1 MRRIARLMCMLLA
14 ACMLVTV
21 VPVVSAST
29 DTPVALDSA
38 GLAEQYAPML
48 YFKNG
53 ERCFPVAVEYFI
65 QNSNLNRSNGG
76 TPQLIDANPT
86 VAELATYF
94 GSAYSE
100 YYLDNR
106 LGSVNDDRIIKAY
119 QEQESALGYT
129 VYYRVTQDASTGS
142 VIIQYWFFYVFNP
155 ATYNNHEGDWE
166 MVQVVLDPSLEPVE
180 AMYSQHES
188 GMRADWSMVDRSDDN
203 IKVYVALGSHANY
216 YRPYQGKTGLA
227 QDTCGDDGKKLT
239 SDDYELVD
247 IGSPAPAVAWTKFGG
262 HWGDYGSITAEFRG
276 QRGPLGPAYRQS
288 AEMWS
293 SPIIWGE
300 GLTSLN
306 SNMLLLDQLY
316 TNFIWIVVA
325 FLLLGV
331 LLLVLRILKR
341 RKNGESLMPF
351 WLMMEIKG
359 TDKRSVANI
368 IAIVA
373 VVIAIIAAFMPYYT
387 ATVNIP
393 SGQYQTPGDVEVLR
407 FSGVD
412 GLLVNGV
419 DDQGVPYQLAAIAL
433 PFGMLIFLSMAMLII
448 GTMVARRKKVPGKY
462 ISKGITLIVTLILIL
477 VIVGSIASLE
487 PMFHQ
492 IEGGDGAVAIIQEI
506 AKMPMGGTS
515 FMSVPDYGQVQ
526 MEWGIGIGA
535 WLFLLAGVMLL
546 AAGLLYRMARKDDAP
561 AAGQRPAQ

>member
-1 MRRIARLMCMLLA
+1 MRGFTRFICMLLA
-14 ACMLVTV
+14 VCMLVTLL
-21 VPVVSAST
+21 PTVSAST

-38 GLAEQYAPML
+38 SLAQKYAPML

-53 ERCFPVAVEYFI
+53 ERCFPVAVDYFI
-65 QNSNLNRSNGG
+65 QNCNLNRSNGG
-76 TPQLIDANPT
+76 TPQLVDANPT
-86 VAELATYF
+86 VAKLGNYA
-94 GSAYSE
+94 GSGYSE

-119 QEQESALGYT
+119 QEVESTLGYT
-129 VYYRVTQDASTGS
+129 VYYRVTQDASTGKI
-142 VIIQYWFFYVFNP
+142 IIQYWFFYVFNP

-166 MVQVVLDPSLEPVE
+166 MVQIILGTDLQPVD

-188 GMRADWSMVDRSDDN
+188 GMRADWSMMDKSGDTM
-203 IKVYVALGSHANY
+203 KVYVALGSHANY
-216 YRPYQGKTGLA
+216 YKPYQGKTGLA

-239 SDDYELVD
+239 SNDYELVD
-247 IGSPAPAVAWTKFGG
+247 IGPTLPATAWTKFGG

-276 QRGPLGPAYRQS
+276 QRGPLGPAFRQN
-288 AEMWS
+288 AEMWAM
-293 SPIIWGE
+293 PLIWGE

-306 SNMLLLDQLY
+306 SNLLILDQLY
-316 TNFIWIVVA
+316 VNFVWIVVA
-325 FLLLGV
+325 FLALGV

-341 RKNGESLMPF
+341 RKNGESLKPF
-351 WLMMEIKG
+351 WLMIEIKG
-359 TDKRSVANI
+359 MDKRSVANI
-368 IAIVA
+368 IAIIG

-433 PFGMLIFLSMAMLII
+433 PFGLLIFMSMALLII
-448 GTMVARRKKVPGKY
+448 GTMVARRKKMPGRY
-462 ISKGITLIVTLILIL
+462 MSKGVTLIVTLVLIL

-492 IEGGDGAVAIIQEI
+492 IEGGDGAVAIINEI
-506 AKMPMGGTS
+506 AKMPMGGTA

-535 WLFLLAGVMLL
+535 WLFLLAGIMLL
-546 AAGLLYRMARKDDAP
+546 AAGLLYRAARKDEP
-561 AAGQRPAQ
+561 AVEQKPAQ